1 MKKIMIVS
9 SMIILAS
16 LIQVLNIEDSR
27 YLDDDISENTNHASS
42 DGNIEHWSASI
53 YSNPLSD
60 YGPGFIDMVTDSN
73 GNTFVLGNY
82 EPNDVVV
89 GNNSTNLEGYL
100 PGFFISKMAPDGHWD
115 WTIFESYTIFEVQ
128 ATSLDLSN
136 DGNLLY
142 ISGMTKHITNPDNS
156 CVWVLDSSDGSIN
169 SQASFC
175 ATGGENEF
183 SSVKAKEGGFY
194 VVGFYES
201 LPGNPFNLSSEHG
214 EIASDEK
221 NAIIIAIDEEG
232 GVEWYSTTSTGDSN
246 YNEVASDVTIDS
258 SGNVHIIGTF
268 EGEVYFGNQES
279 SIAPNGLQ
287 DLFVWSLDSNG
298 NTISV
303 INSNTPATYE
313 NGDETI
319 TDPGPFAIPTTITAV
334 GEKVVIGGEFAGSLN
349 IGGETVYSNAS
360 GNTISYAGFV
370 ACLTAGNPSQW
381 NWIQGVQ
388 DPAYIAPFSITQL
401 QILHNWRV
409 DDIMIS
415 DTNNIVVS
423 GHHRLDIVTDEHT
436 LGQSQFS
443 GVFVGELSLE
453 GTWGN
458 LVNYDGNGEDIG
470 SKLSMLPNGD
480 IILGF
485 ESYST
490 NIQIAE
496 HWYYTVNNTDR
507 NMILTVMS
515 WDADKDTISDDW
527 DNCVDTHNPGQEN
540 FDGDEF
546 GDACDNDDDNDLV
559 LDGNDGC
566 PYHYADTSDGC
577 PEINILDTDGDGVH
591 DGIDSCPDT
600 PTDSLVDSTGCPG
613 AGIVDTDGDG
623 VHDGIDACPN
633 TTEPYVDSTGCP
645 QLFPPDTDGDGIID
659 NNDDCNDSLE
669 DFDGFEDDDGCPEL
683 DNDGDGVVDSNDIC
697 PNLATG
703 TDQFDNNSD
712 GCPDY
717 CDLNCETNP
726 TEDNSSGETND
737 TELDEESSEDWWDDG
752 DLTGEFIIG
761 GIGLIG
767 GGALGNAFGGPKG
780 GKKKDSGFD
789 ITDAKDVYDFIADG
803 KQDKKG
809 KFPEPS
815 GSDHYLRMGVA
826 RQEAMA
832 ISADIN
838 LDDYVEEK

>member
-60 YGPGFIDMVTDSN
+60 YGQGFIDMVTDSN
-73 GNTFVLGNY
+73 GNTFVLGNH

-89 GNNSTNLEGYL
+89 GNNSTDLENDL
-100 PGFFISKMAPDGHWD
+100 PGFFISKMAPNGHWE
-115 WTIFESYTIFEVQ
+115 WTTFESNEILTAK
-128 ATSLDLSN
+128 ATSIDLSSDEN
-136 DGNLLY
+136 SLY
-142 ISGMTKHITNPDNS
+142 VSWETEHVSIADNS
-156 CVWVLDSSDGSIN
+156 CVSVIDSSDGSSGGGGICV
-169 SQASFC
+169 A
-175 ATGGENEF
+175 GGENEF
-183 SSVKAKEGGFY
+183 NSVKAKENGFY
-194 VVGFYES
+194 VVGYYNS
-201 LPGNPFNLSSEHG
+201 LPGNAFKIEGVDLTSQN
-214 EIASDEK
+214 K
-221 NAIIIAIDEEG
+221 NAIIISIDYEG
-232 GVEWYSTTSTGDSN
+232 SVEWYRTTSLGDSDDVAIDV
-246 YNEVASDVTIDS
+246 EVDS
-258 SGNVHIIGTF
+258 NDNVHVLGTF
-268 EGEVYFGNQES
+268 TGEILFGDQQS
-279 SIAPNGLQ
+279 TVLPNGIQ

-298 NTISV
+298 NTLSV
-303 INSNTPATYE
+303 INSDTPATYE
-313 NGDETI
+313 DGGNTV
-319 TDPGPFAIPTTITAV
+319 TDPGPIAIPTTITAI
-334 GEKVVIGGEFAGSLN
+334 GEKLLIGGEFAGSLN
-349 IGGETVYSNAS
+349 IGGETIYSNAS
-360 GNTISYAGFV
+360 GFTIPYSGFV
-370 ACLTAGNPSQW
+370 ASLTVGTPSQW
-381 NWIQGVQ
+381 DWVQGVQ
-388 DPAYIAPFSITQL
+388 DPTYIAPQSSTL
-401 QILHNWRV
+401 VQILHIWRV
-409 DDIMIS
+409 NDIMIY
-415 DTNNIVVS
+415 DTNKIVIS
-423 GHHRLDIVTDEHT
+423 GHYRLDIITDEHT
-436 LGQSQFS
+436 LGQPELS
-443 GVFVGELSLE
+443 GIFVGELSLE
-453 GTWGN
+453 GTWRH
-458 LVNYDGNGEDIG
+458 LVNYDGNGEDIE

-515 WDADKDTISDDW
+515 WDKDKDGISDDL
-527 DNCVDTHNPGQEN
+527 DNCIDTHNSDQEN

-546 GDACDNDDDNDLV
+546 GDACDNDDDA
-559 LDGNDGC
+559 DGVFDASDAC
-566 PYHYADTSDGC
+566 PYHNADTSNGC
-577 PEINILDTDGDGVH
+577 PEINIPDSDDDGVH
-591 DGIDSCPDT
+591 DGIDICPNT
-600 PTDSLVDSTGCPG
+600 SAGSLVDSTGCPG
-613 AGIVDTDGDG
+613 SGVVDSDDDG
-623 VHDGIDACPN
+623 VHDGIDTCPN

-683 DNDGDGVVDSNDIC
+683 DNDGDGVIDSNDAC

-703 TDQFDNNSD
+703 TNQFDNNSD

-726 TEDNSSGETND
+726 TEDNSSSETND
-737 TELDEESSEDWWDDG
+737 TELDETSDEWWDDG
-752 DLTGEFIIG
+752 DLTGEFVIG

-767 GGALGNAFGGPKG
+767 GGAIGNAFGGPKG
-780 GKKKDSGFD
+780 GKKKGSGFD

-815 GSDHYLRMGVA
+815 GSDHYLSIGVT
-826 RQEAMA
+826 RQESMA
-832 ISADIN
+832 ISADTN